1 MGRIIAIANQ
11 KGGVGKTTTAINL
24 AAGLAVAEKRT
35 LLVDFDPQANAT
47 SGMGFATDG
56 KLSTIYDVLTGDV
69 KPEDAILETSI
80 PSLYLLPAHIKLV
93 GAEIELVNL
102 ENRERLLRMRARQYL
117 KDNFDFVLIDNM
129 PSLGLLTVN
138 SLVCAD
144 SVIIPVQTE
153 YYALEGL
160 SQLLQTIKLVQQHL
174 NPQLKIEGAVM
185 TMFDSR
191 LNLARQ
197 VVEEVYKHF
206 KGKVFHTPIFRNVR
220 LSEAPSYGLPIMMY
234 DLSSRGAE
242 NYMALTEEVIKHG
255 A

>member
-47 SGMGFATDG
+47 SGMGVDTRADHA
-56 KLSTIYDVLTGDV
+56 TIYDVLVDDV
-69 KPEDAILETSI
+69 APEDAVLDTDI
-80 PSLYLLPAHIKLV
+80 PMLKLLPSHIKLV
-93 GAEIELVNL
+93 GAEVELVNL
-102 ENRERLLRMRARQYL
+102 ENRERLLRMKARQYF

-144 SVIIPVQTE
+144 SVMIPVQTE

-160 SQLLQTIKLVQQHL
+160 SQLLSTVRLVQQHL
-174 NPQLKIEGAVM
+174 NPQLVIEGAVM

-197 VVEEVYKHF
+197 VVEEVYQHF
-206 KGKVFHTPIFRNVR
+206 KGNVFRTPIFRNVR
-220 LSEAPSYGLPIMMY
+220 LSEAPSYGLPILMY
-234 DLSSRGAE
+234 DVGSRGAE
-242 NYMALTEEVIKHG
+242 NYLALTEEVIKHG